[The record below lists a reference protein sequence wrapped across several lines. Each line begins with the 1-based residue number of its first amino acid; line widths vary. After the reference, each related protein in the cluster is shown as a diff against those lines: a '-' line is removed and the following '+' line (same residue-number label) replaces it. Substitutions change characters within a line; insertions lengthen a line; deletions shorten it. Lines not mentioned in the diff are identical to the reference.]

1 MDRKD
6 IEKYLYNALQP
17 DDAIRREAE
26 LKITDFQSK
35 NYNSFLLNVVSI
47 FTDQIT
53 PKQLK
58 MISGIILKNSLHTS
72 DYKLQTVYEGK
83 WMAIDPNTRENIKA
97 QIIGRFNEP
106 ESSIACLA
114 GAIIGYIARIEM
126 PKKVFLNF
134 FALMEK
140 LSLDNSQCICVFEA
154 ISICCESLCEETNFV
169 FSNFSQ
175 IIYNTCVYKLEDQ
188 SAGTLNKE
196 ASLKCLMTCFKAI
209 SNVFEDRNNVIRF
222 LTGISKT
229 AATSLDL
236 NIKALIC
243 LNRFVYSFYKYINYN
258 IQEIMTYFNGFWN
271 STTDEIL
278 VQVIEFWTIVVEKN
292 EEDILKYVD
301 SLLVNVLRLLKKNED
316 HVDQHWNAHKAS
328 AYLLE
333 VLTENYKNK
342 ILMNPLVFNFI
353 TSELQSEN
361 KERIDIGAIAL
372 GCVVAKN
379 SDQQIVNF
387 VKILINMMNDDV
399 TEESCL
405 WALAKICETNFFAV
419 IEHLSLLIK
428 KTCEIIVAK
437 HSTSTNAAW
446 IINSIFVSLNKIKEN
461 QLATIKFSLEQQN
474 TLKKYAVD
482 TITAHF
488 TYVLQILIQAT
499 ENASLEDSTLRVA
512 LFAAI
517 SELVKFNHSENSLL
531 IDELAGYCA
540 KKMNECINALS
551 KASHNYF
558 PIIEDVLSNYVT
570 LSETITEKRKKH
582 AVEIFLPAY
591 INILKS
597 KPSSATGEVY
607 LALTSNINE
616 FIPYIGNFEDF
627 MYRDLTCLDMF
638 ILKSNINFIGCVS
651 NILQVDFYKYST
663 KIIPLLIQNLSSK
676 NVAKTVK
683 SQVLSVLGDIALAI
697 GVYYDQYLLMSTT
710 IFEQIVGLDRESDEQ
725 YIDDLRNNSLQMF
738 DCIIIATCESQKL
751 REIMYKLIE
760 GLKTL
765 VRDKNSDDT
774 LISLINLLSD
784 LQNIFG
790 DLYDLNGDWVKDF
803 YYKYSN
809 SENNNLKR
817 AAVKALNR

>member
-1 MDRKD
+1 MNRKD

-26 LKITDFQSK
+26 LKITEFQSLD
-35 NYNSFLLNVVSI
+35 YNAFLLNIVSI
-47 FTDQIT
+47 FTDQVT

-72 DYKLQTVYEGK
+72 DYNLQTVYEKK
-83 WMAIDPNTRENIKA
+83 WLSVDSNIRENIKT
-97 QIIGRFNEP
+97 QIISKFNE
-106 ESSIACLA
+106 SDVNIACLS
-114 GAIIGYIARIEM
+114 GSIFGFIARIEM
-126 PKKVFLNF
+126 PKNLFLNF
-134 FALMEK
+134 FTFMEK
-140 LSLDNSQCICVFEA
+140 LSIDNTQCISVFEA
-154 ISICCESLCEETNFV
+154 ISVCCESLCRETNFV
-169 FSNFSQ
+169 FNNYSQ

-188 SAGTLNKE
+188 SVNALIKE
-196 ASLKCLMTCFKAI
+196 ASLKCLMCCFKAI
-209 SNVFEDRNNVIRF
+209 SYVFEDQKNTLRF
-222 LTGISKT
+222 LSGISQT
-229 AATSLDL
+229 ASTSLDL

-243 LNRFVYSFYKYINYN
+243 LNKFVFAFYKYINFN
-258 IQEIMTYFNGFWN
+258 IKEIMSYFNSFWN
-271 STTDEIL
+271 SSTDEIL
-278 VQVIEFWTIVVEKN
+278 VQVVEFWTIVAEKN
-292 EEDILKYVD
+292 EDDIFKHVD
-301 SLLVNVLRLLKKNED
+301 SLLLNVLRLLKKNED
-316 HVDQHWNAHKAS
+316 YVDQNWNAHKAS

-333 VLTENYKNK
+333 ILTENYKNK
-342 ILMNPLVFNFI
+342 ILLNPIVFNFI

-372 GCVVAKN
+372 GCVVSKN
-379 SDQQIVNF
+379 CDQQIVNF
-387 VKILINMMNDDV
+387 VKILINMMNDLI

-428 KTCEIIVAK
+428 KTCEIISVK
-437 HSTSTNAAW
+437 KPTSTNAAW
-446 IINSIFVSLNKIKEN
+446 IINSIFVSLNKIKDN
-461 QLATIKFSLEQQN
+461 KLATIKFSLEQQN
-474 TLKKYAVD
+474 SLKKYAVE
-482 TITAHF
+482 TIAAHF
-488 TYVLQILIQAT
+488 TYILQILIQAT
-499 ENASLEDSTLRVA
+499 ENANLEDSTLRVA

-517 SELVKFNHSENSLL
+517 SELVRFNHSENSLM

-540 KKMNECINALS
+540 KKMDECINALN

-570 LSETITEKRKKH
+570 LSETIIEKRKKP

-616 FIPYIGNFEDF
+616 FIMYIDSFSNFIL
-627 MYRDLTCLDMF
+627 RDLTCLDMF

-651 NILQVDFYKYST
+651 NVLQVDFFNYST

-676 NVAKTVK
+676 NVSKTVK

-697 GVYYDQYLLMSTT
+697 GVNYDQYLDMSTI
-710 IFEQIVGLDRESDEQ
+710 IFQQIVGLDRNSDEQ
-725 YIDDLRNNSLQMF
+725 YIDELRNNSLQMF

-751 REIMYKLIE
+751 REIMYKLVE
-760 GLKTL
+760 GIKILI
-765 VRDKNSDDT
+765 RDKNSDST

-790 DLYDLNGDWVKDF
+790 NLYDLNGEWVTEF
-803 YYKYSN
+803 YYKYSC
-809 SENNNLKR
+809 SENKDLKC
-817 AAVKALNR
+817 AAEKAINR